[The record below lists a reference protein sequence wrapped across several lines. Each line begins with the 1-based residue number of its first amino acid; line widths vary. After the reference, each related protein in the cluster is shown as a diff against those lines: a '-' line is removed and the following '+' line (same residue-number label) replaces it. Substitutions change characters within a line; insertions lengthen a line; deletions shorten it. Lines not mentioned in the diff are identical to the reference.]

1 MLGEMHLH
9 VTGAERCEFGG
20 DFGPDNFRRVAVAA
34 EVNAIKMP
42 EVGMQNLLQKIGSA
56 FVGKM
61 AVSAGDAL
69 LEMRRAKG
77 IVAQQIEV
85 VIGFEQQNFAFAH
98 AIGNEAGAV
107 AEIGEP
113 ADARG
118 GGVQH
123 KANRLNGV
131 VRHGESFDGE
141 VANFKKF
148 VGFEN
153 AELKIAFVDAP
164 DFIGCVAVAIN
175 WNAELGIEYAQAL
188 NVVCVFMGD
197 ENAIESFG
205 CAV

>member
-9 VTGAERCEFGG
+9 VTGAERGKFGG
-20 DFGPDNFRRVAVAA
+20 DFGPDNFGRVAVAA

-123 KANRLNGV
+123 KANRLNVV

-141 VANFKKF
+141 VANFKGMS
-148 VGFEN
+148 GFKN
-153 AELKIAFVDAP
+153 PKLKIAFVNVP
-164 DFIGCVAVAIN
+164 DFIGGMAVAIN
-175 WNAELGIEYAQAL
+175 RNAELG
-188 NVVCVFMGD
+188 G
-197 ENAIESFG
+197 
-205 CAV
+205 